1 MLVLKRMMDI
11 NEGPGNFISTS
22 LTVLWRRPLPSL
34 HPHVY
39 FRLLTSFSRTTTSW
53 LAPQPPVA
61 PLKKPSCMRP
71 PSISWTNWNMNTSVV
86 SWNLFNRSERQLKQ
100 KVPPEHEHCRQYVG
114 DFQSSPGQLVEETV
128 LLPSGLSL
136 LITFV
141 KNPLTIHV
149 NVFFWTLVSFI
160 DYVCRIASTT
170 LSWLFKL
177 HSNSWNWIV

>member
-1 MLVLKRMMDI
+1 MRC
-11 NEGPGNFISTS
+11 FI
-22 LTVLWRRPLPSL
+22 VYL
-34 HPHVY
+34 H
-39 FRLLTSFSRTTTSW
+39 
-53 LAPQPPVA
+53 
-61 PLKKPSCMRP
+61 
-71 PSISWTNWNMNTSVV
+71 I
-86 SWNLFNRSERQLKQ
+86 
-100 KVPPEHEHCRQYVG
+100 

-170 LSWLFKL
+170 LS
-177 HSNSWNWIV
+177 